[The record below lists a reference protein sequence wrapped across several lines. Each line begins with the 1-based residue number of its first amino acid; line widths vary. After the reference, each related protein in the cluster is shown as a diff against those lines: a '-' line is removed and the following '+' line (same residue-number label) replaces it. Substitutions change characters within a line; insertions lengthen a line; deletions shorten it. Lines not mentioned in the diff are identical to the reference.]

1 MDLIINGV
9 QKVALEEK
17 FNLKKKYSN
26 LVKDTLIFTLGNLGS
41 KLILFFMVPL
51 YTNYLTTEE
60 YGTAD
65 LVFTVAQFVTPLIS
79 VVIHDAILRYGLSKD
94 CKKENVLRIG
104 YYIIAV
110 DVFVVFLSSPIVE
123 LYTPLKPWK
132 WYLCVYTVISIIDSI
147 QFNYLKVIEKNKLFA
162 VFSILKTACMA
173 SLNVLLLAVANIG
186 VKGYLLA
193 NIVALS
199 ITNLLVFIY
208 GKYASE
214 LEKSKHDSKLLKEM
228 LCYSAPLILNN
239 ISWWV
244 IQSSDKVM
252 VEYMLGAAML
262 GLYTVAA
269 KIPSLINVVISIFSQ
284 AWGIS
289 SVTEYESTNDISF
302 YSTVQRIYLF
312 VVCAACII
320 YVSFVKIF
328 MRFYVG
334 ADFYEAW
341 KYVPLL
347 LVSAVF
353 SSVSSFYGSMYG
365 ALKKSV
371 NNMLSTVFSA
381 LINIIINYLLIPLV
395 GIWGAV
401 IGTVV
406 AYFFVAIYRMI
417 DVRRYIHIKID
428 WKNFTINHII
438 IVLQAVF
445 VSMDLYGYAFSLVA
459 IVFFAISNQDNL
471 KLVRNIMLKR

>member
-1 MDLIINGV
+1 M
-9 QKVALEEK
+9 KR
-17 FNLKKKYSN
+17 KYSN

-65 LVFTVAQFVTPLIS
+65 LVFTVAQFIAPLIS
-79 VVIHDAILRYGLSKD
+79 VVIHDSILRYGLSKD

-110 DVFVVFLSSPIVE
+110 DVFVIFALGPIVGI
-123 LYTPLKPWK
+123 YTPLKPWK
-132 WYLCVYTVISIIDSI
+132 WYLCIYTVVSIIDSI

-186 VKGYLLA
+186 IKGYLLA
-193 NIVALS
+193 NILALS
-199 ITNLLVFIY
+199 ITNLLVFIC
-208 GKYASE
+208 GKYARE

-269 KIPSLINVVISIFSQ
+269 KIPALINVVISIFSQ

-312 VVCAACII
+312 VVSAACIA

-334 ADFYEAW
+334 SDFYEAW
-341 KYVPLL
+341 RYVPLL

-353 SSVSSFYGSMYG
+353 SSASSFYGSMYG
-365 ALKKSV
+365 ALKKTV
-371 NNMLSTVFSA
+371 NNMLSTMFSA
-381 LINIIINYLLIPLV
+381 LVNIIVNFLLIPLV
-395 GIWGAV
+395 GIWGAI

-406 AYFFVAIYRMI
+406 AYFFVAIYRTV
-417 DVRRYIHIKID
+417 DVRRYISIEID
-428 WKNFTINHII
+428 WKNFTINCII
-438 IVLQAVF
+438 IVVQAIF

-459 IVFFAISNQDNL
+459 IVLFVICNRDNM
-471 KLVRNIMLKR
+471 KLVGNIMLKR